1 MPIVWE
7 RGVLTPPA
15 WSVQEE
21 RLAVS
26 NTSATGNLNGVGTTT
41 PSTSNANK
49 PGKNSPDAG
58 LFGDLLDSKI
68 GQPTKAN
75 EQEKPKFEGLRFSQ
89 HALERMT
96 NRGISLRPEDLVKLN
111 EAVERAASKGS
122 KESLIL
128 MGDNAL
134 IVSVKNRT
142 VITAMD
148 REAMK
153 ENVFTNIDST
163 VIL

>member
-1 MPIVWE
+1 MVISNSSASGSAS
-7 RGVLTPPA
+7 GVGPA
-15 WSVQEE
+15 GS
-21 RLAVS
+21 S
-26 NTSATGNLNGVGTTT
+26 TTTSA
-41 PSTSNANK
+41 NK
-49 PGKNSPDAG
+49 TGKNTPDNN
-58 LFGDLLDSKI
+58 LFGDLLDSKVDRYRRDPE
-68 GQPTKAN
+68 GVGAPANTGTTKSGAA
-75 EQEKPKFEGLRFSQ
+75 EKPTFEGLRFSQ

-111 EAVERAASKGS
+111 EAVEKAASKGS

-142 VITAMD
+142 VVTAMD

>member
-1 MPIVWE
+1 MAI
-7 RGVLTPPA
+7 
-15 WSVQEE
+15 
-21 RLAVS
+21 S
-26 NTSATGNLNGVGTTT
+26 NTSVTNSTVGVGLAT
-41 PSTSNANK
+41 PSTTSANK

-68 GQPTKAN
+68 GQPAKDSKP
-75 EQEKPKFEGLRFSQ
+75 EKTTFEGLRFSQ